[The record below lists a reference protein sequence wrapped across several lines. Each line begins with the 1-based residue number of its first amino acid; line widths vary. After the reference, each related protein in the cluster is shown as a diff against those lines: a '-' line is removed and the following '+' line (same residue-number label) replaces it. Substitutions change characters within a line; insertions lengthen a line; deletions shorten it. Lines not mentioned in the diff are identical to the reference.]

1 MQRQEQESQRQEQE
15 SQEQHQRLWMDFR
28 DNRRDPGM
36 DSDEL
41 DVTDMT
47 TEESF
52 SIARLVSA
60 DLSDNGTDNA
70 AQLGKHDASFGRLV
84 VTT

>member
-1 MQRQEQESQRQEQE
+1 
-15 SQEQHQRLWMDFR
+15 MDFR
-28 DNRRDPGM
+28 DNRKNPGM
-36 DSDEL
+36 DSDEP
-41 DVTDMT
+41 DEPDMN

-70 AQLGKHDASFGRLV
+70 AQLGKHDTVFGRLV

>member
-1 MQRQEQESQRQEQE
+1 
-15 SQEQHQRLWMDFR
+15 MDFR
-28 DNRRDPGM
+28 ENRRDPGM

-41 DVTDMT
+41 DVPDMD

-60 DLSDNGTDNA
+60 DLLDNGTDNA
-70 AQLGKHDASFGRLV
+70 TQLGKHDASFGRLV